1 MNFLEKAKTV
11 AHIVKWRLNWEKYD
25 LEYLPKKQSSK
36 FITAGEASRLIKDRD
51 TVISTG
57 MAGSG
62 RCSIFYWAIRDR
74 YKEEAKPKNLQ
85 WVTVSAQGGRGR
97 APGTVEELAIPG
109 LVTEYITGHIET
121 ARAFLEIAEE
131 GHVELHTMPQGEMT
145 RLLKAQ
151 AEGKN
156 TIKSSI
162 GVGTFLDPRTG
173 TGSAT
178 TPNAKNS
185 YISANGDENSLDYHL
200 PDIDVAAIS
209 APYADS
215 EGNIYFKHAATVTE
229 NTEAAYAAHANG
241 GIVMV
246 AVCDIIEKD
255 EKNISLPAEVVDY
268 VVVNPWNEQSA
279 GVKQRKY
286 FELFAAGA
294 KVDVE
299 KAIAKLKYINKL
311 MGITPYRGP
320 VENTLC
326 RMTTS
331 VFTECARKGDLVNLG
346 IGLPEEVG
354 RLLYESG
361 LYKDLIFSSETGA
374 YGGLPTPGI
383 YFGSAVNPEK
393 LMGSYWMFN
402 HYKENLEVGVLGILQ
417 VDSEGNVNV
426 SNRGE
431 AVSDYVGP
439 GGFLNIASSART
451 IIFVG
456 SWMAKADMEIK
467 DNKLVINKPGIA
479 KFVSRVDEVT
489 FSGRQALKQ
498 GKNVFYVTNVGIFKL
513 TERGVEMTQ
522 VMPGVDLEKDIING
536 CGAEIMLPE
545 NGEVPVVPESVITGK
560 GLDLSLEERK

>member
-1 MNFLEKAKTV
+1 MNFFEKAKTI
-11 AHIVKWRLNWEKYD
+11 AHIVKWRLNWERYD
-25 LEYLPKKQSSK
+25 LDYLPKNQSEK
-36 FITAGEASRLIKDRD
+36 FITAKEAARLIKNND

-74 YKEEAKPKNLQ
+74 FKEESKPSNLQ

-121 ARAFLEIAEE
+121 AKAFLKIAEE
-131 GHVELHTMPQGEMT
+131 GHVELHTMPQGEIT
-145 RLLKAQ
+145 KLLKAQ
-151 AEGKN
+151 SEGKN
-156 TIKSSI
+156 RIKSSI

-173 TGSAT
+173 TGSPT
-178 TPNAKNS
+178 TPNARNN
-185 YISANGDENSLDYHL
+185 YISANGDKDKLDYHL
-200 PDIDVAAIS
+200 PNIDVTVLS

-229 NTEAAYAAHANG
+229 NTEAAYAAHRNG
-241 GIVMV
+241 GIVMA

-255 EKNISLPAEVVDY
+255 EKNISLPAEVIDY
-268 VVVNPWNEQSA
+268 IVVNPWNEQSA
-279 GVKQRKY
+279 GIEQRKY
-286 FELFAAGA
+286 FELFSAGA
-294 KVDVE
+294 DVDIE
-299 KAIAKLKYINKL
+299 KSINKLKYINKL
-311 MGITPYRGP
+311 MGITPNRGP

-331 VFTECARKGDLVNLG
+331 VFTEYAKKGDLVNLG

-361 LYKDLIFSSETGA
+361 LYKDLTFSSETGA

-383 YFGSAVNPEK
+383 YFGSAINPER

-402 HYKENLEVGVLGILQ
+402 HYQENLEVGVLGILQ

-426 SNRGE
+426 SNRGK

-439 GGFLNIASSART
+439 GGFLNIASSAKT
-451 IIFVG
+451 IIFIG
-456 SWMAKADMEIK
+456 SWMAKAEMEIK
-467 DNKLVINKPGIA
+467 NTKLIIKKPGIP
-479 KFVSRVDEVT
+479 KFVDKVDEVT
-489 FSGRQALKQ
+489 FSGHQALKS
-498 GKNVFYVTNVGIFKL
+498 GKNVFYVTNVGVFKL
-513 TERGVEMTQ
+513 TERGVELIQ
-522 VMPGVDLEKDIING
+522 VMPGVDIEKDIIDG
-536 CGAEIMLPE
+536 CSARIVLPE
-545 NGEVPVVPESVITGK
+545 NDSVPLVPDSVITGN
-560 GLDLSLEERK
+560 GLSLSLMAS

>member
-1 MNFLEKAKTV
+1 MNFLEKVKTV

-25 LEYLPKKQSSK
+25 LEYLPKNQSEK
-36 FITAGEASRLIKDRD
+36 FITAREAARLIKRKD

-74 YKEEAKPKNLQ
+74 YKEESKPSDLQ
-85 WVTVSAQGGRGR
+85 WITVSAQGGRGR

-121 ARAFLEIAEE
+121 AKAFLKIAEE
-131 GHVELHTMPQGEMT
+131 GHVELHTMPQGEIAL
-145 RLLKAQ
+145 LLKAQ
-151 AEGKN
+151 SEGKN
-156 TIKSSI
+156 TIKSPI

-185 YISANGDENSLDYHL
+185 YISANGDNGMLEYHL
-200 PDIDVAAIS
+200 PDIDVAVLS

-229 NTEAAYAAHANG
+229 NTEAAYAAHKNG
-241 GIVMV
+241 GIVMA

-255 EKNISLPAEVVDY
+255 EENISLPADVVDY
-268 VVVNPWNEQSA
+268 IVVNPWNEQSA
-279 GVKQRKY
+279 GVEQRKY
-286 FELFAAGA
+286 YELFSAGA
-294 KVDVE
+294 NVDVD

-311 MGITPYRGP
+311 MKITPYRGP

-331 VFTECARKGDLVNLG
+331 VFTEYARKGDLVNLG

-361 LYKDLIFSSETGA
+361 LYKDLTFSSETGA

-383 YFGSAVNPEK
+383 YFGSAINPEK

-417 VDSEGNVNV
+417 VDSDGNVNV
-426 SNRGE
+426 SNRGKT
-431 AVSDYVGP
+431 VSDYVGP
-439 GGFLNIASSART
+439 GGFLNIASSAKT
-451 IIFVG
+451 IIFIG
-456 SWMAKADMEIK
+456 SWMAKADMAIK
-467 DNKLVINKPGIA
+467 DKKLVINKPGIA
-479 KFVSRVDEVT
+479 KFVDKVDEVT
-489 FSGRQALKQ
+489 FSGKQALKQ
-498 GKNVFYVTNVGIFKL
+498 GKNVFYVTNVGVFKL
-513 TERGVEMTQ
+513 TVRGVELIQ
-522 VMPGVDLEKDIING
+522 VMPGVDIQKDIIDG
-536 CGAEIMLPE
+536 CLTKIILPE
-545 NGEVPVVPESVITGK
+545 NREVPLVSDNVITGN
-560 GLDLSLEERK
+560 GLSLTLKER